1 MFMVSLY
8 NSRTLTQMQS
18 IEKLLFL
25 TEVINFPFGKAVPSL
40 WLNFR
45 KDTSLDLAL
54 GSFQVRSLMMVF
66 LFLLLIVPEAQG
78 ALYVWSP

>member
-1 MFMVSLY
+1 MVSLY

-25 TEVINFPFGKAVPSL
+25 TEVINFPFGKAVLSL
-40 WLNFR
+40 WRNFR

-66 LFLLLIVPEAQG
+66 LFLLLIIPEAQG